1 MATRR
6 GGFRRLMVPSIE
18 YGIRLVSREDAKT
31 RKTTRGRSFVST
43 RRPFPSAFQPVEAI
57 GNERLP
63 LAENGDWIPRQES
76 QMELGSPS
84 LRGFARAE
92 K

>member
-1 MATRR
+1 
-6 GGFRRLMVPSIE
+6 MVPSIE

-43 RRPFPSAFQPVEAI
+43 RRPFPSAIQPVEEI
-57 GNERLP
+57 GNERVP
-63 LAENGDWIPRQES
+63 LSEKGDWIPRQES